1 MIRDNFMKLIAPLLS
16 FLLHLIAAIVM
27 AVAGV
32 WYGVVTFGLST
43 PQWIYNLI
51 GAGIPMPALGVG
63 FLLLFAACVL
73 IAKAGFKVSS
83 ADCPVRRSG
92 GWLFY
97 GLGSL
102 AMFLM
107 GMWLTTLNPMLDVP
121 PPVANAVITG
131 TPIEIFSG
139 LLCLL
144 AAALFLICNKFL
156 AR

>member
-1 MIRDNFMKLIAPLLS
+1 MTMKWLAPALS
-16 FLLHLIAAIVM
+16 FVFHLFAAIVM

-32 WYGVVTFGLST
+32 WYGVVTHGLTT
-43 PQWIYNLI
+43 PQWVYNLI
-51 GAGIPMPALGVG
+51 GAGIPMPALGAG
-63 FLLLFAACVL
+63 FLLLFAACML
-73 IAKAGFKVSS
+73 IARFGFKVGF
-83 ADCPVRRSG
+83 ADGPVRRSS

-131 TPIEIFSG
+131 TPIEIFSA

-144 AAALFLICNKFL
+144 AATLFIVCNKFL